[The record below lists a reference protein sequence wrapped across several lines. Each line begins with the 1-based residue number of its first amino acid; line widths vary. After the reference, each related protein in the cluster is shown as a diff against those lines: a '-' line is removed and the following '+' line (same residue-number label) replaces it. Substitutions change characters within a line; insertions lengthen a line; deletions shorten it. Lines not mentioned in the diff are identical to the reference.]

1 MTFSIWNVL
10 LGFLIGHLAARYF
23 FGRSESSAFDNFH
36 NFDERAEMLKEYKV
50 ALEAQQIAHREHDNF
65 FKGLES
71 GIFTD
76 EPDIHLKINSVCEKM
91 SNADCAV
98 KSLEG
103 ALVRGTKKRMVR
115 F

>member
-1 MTFSIWNVL
+1 MILVGILVIIFLTIYLETFFTQSD
-10 LGFLIGHLAARYF
+10 
-23 FGRSESSAFDNFH
+23 SSAFDNFH
-36 NFDERAEMLKEYKV
+36 NFDERAEMLKEYKA

-71 GIFTD
+71 VIFTND
-76 EPDIHLKINSVCEKM
+76 PDIHLKINSVCDKM

-103 ALVRGTKKRMVR
+103 ALVRGTRNKATATHG
-115 F
+115 

>member
-1 MTFSIWNVL
+1 MIFSIWNVL
-10 LGFLIGHLAARYF
+10 LGLLIGHLAARYF
-23 FGRSESSAFDNFH
+23 FSAFDDFYNF
-36 NFDERAEMLKEYKV
+36 NERAEMLKEYKV

-71 GIFTD
+71 GILTD